1 MTSESKKTQ
10 QRWKLIITLLTFG
23 ALAILIY
30 AVRSQIG
37 DTIANLGKVNTWAL
51 LLMIPL
57 QLWNYDAYTRLYCY
71 VLGVLGERIKYKPMF
86 RVQLELN
93 FVNHVFP
100 SGGVSGFSYFGLRM
114 RDYKV
119 PASKSTLM
127 QFVRFI
133 LIFVSFQVLLLFGI
147 LSLAVAGNANK
158 LMILIAGSI
167 FTLLVVATLL
177 LWYVLGSK
185 QRIRDF
191 SGVITKFIN
200 RLLHIVRR
208 KHPETINVAS
218 VRNLFEDLHEN
229 YIVLKQNYSSLKK
242 PLLYSFYA
250 NLTEVLTVY
259 VVYIAFGQWVNPGAV
274 IIAYAIANFAGLVSF
289 LPGGVGIFEA
299 LMTATLVAAGIPAG
313 LSISV
318 TVMYRVL
325 NMAIQL
331 IPGYFFY
338 YGNLHKKT
346 ADEA

>member
-1 MTSESKKTQ
+1 MNSEDVKKQ
-10 QRWKLIITLLTFG
+10 RRWKLIITLLTFA

-71 VLGVLGERIKYKPMF
+71 VLRVLGSPIEYKPMY

-114 RDYKV
+114 RDFNV

-133 LIFVSFQVLLLFGI
+133 LIFVSFQALLLFGI
-147 LSLAVAGNANK
+147 LSLAIAGNASK
-158 LMILIAGSI
+158 LMILIVGSI
-167 FTLLVVATLL
+167 FTLLVVATIL
-177 LWYVLGSK
+177 LWYILGSK
-185 QRIRDF
+185 QRIKDF
-191 SGVITKFIN
+191 SGSITKLIN
-200 RLLHIVRR
+200 KLLHVVRPR
-208 KHPETINVAS
+208 HPETINVES
-218 VRNLFEDLHEN
+218 VRKLFEDLHEN
-229 YIVLKQNYSSLKK
+229 YIVLKNNYHSLKK

-250 NLTEVLTVY
+250 NFTEILTVY

-346 ADEA
+346 QNAA